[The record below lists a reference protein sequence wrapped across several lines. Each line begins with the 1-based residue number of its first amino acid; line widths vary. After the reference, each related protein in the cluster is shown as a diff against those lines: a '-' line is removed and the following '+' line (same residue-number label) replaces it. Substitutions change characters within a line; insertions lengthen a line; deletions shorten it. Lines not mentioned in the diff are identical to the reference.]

1 MDINRDNYEEYF
13 LLYADNELTDSEKAQ
28 VLMFVKDNKDLE
40 EEFRMIHYT
49 IARPDLSIGF
59 TNKSFL
65 LKNDPSSFI
74 NEKNYEEVFVLY
86 HDKELTEDQKNET
99 EEFLYAHPQL
109 KNDFDLIGLAR
120 LTPENEILFP
130 VKKILY
136 KKEKPGKVISIV
148 FWRVA
153 AAAVLLGFGLWIAY
167 SYLKT
172 PEKIVATNTKSIN
185 QRSSDSTAIDN
196 TLSKK
201 EITNA
206 VTQHS
211 EPSSKDKSDKSAK
224 LPQQKKSTNNAL
236 AKNVSKSV
244 NINEKN
250 IVNQI
255 PDKIT
260 NEIAVE
266 DQDIKNLAKEEVS
279 VINKIQPS
287 PTEFAAANESQKD
300 QQIIKKANENDD
312 EKAQPVTYAQT
323 ASYIQN
329 ADNKNEN
336 YVFYDVTA
344 DEFRKTKIGGFL
356 KKVKRVIERNNPIT
370 RLLSDENQV
379 ASN

>member
-99 EEFLYAHPQL
+99 KEFLYAHPQL

-153 AAAVLLGFGLWIAY
+153 AAAVFLGFGLWMAY
-167 SYLKT
+167 SYLET
-172 PEKIVATNTKSIN
+172 PGKIVAANTESVN
-185 QRSSDSTAIDN
+185 QKSSDSTAINN
-196 TLSKK
+196 TVHKK

-211 EPSSKDKSDKSAK
+211 EPSSKDKSDKSAR
-224 LPQQKKSTNNAL
+224 LPQQKKSINNAL

-312 EKAQPVTYAQT
+312 EKAQPLTYAQT

-329 ADNKNEN
+329 AENKNEN

>member
-99 EEFLYAHPQL
+99 KEFLYAHPQL

-153 AAAVLLGFGLWIAY
+153 AAAVLLGFGFWIAY

-312 EKAQPVTYAQT
+312 EKAQPLTYAQT

-329 ADNKNEN
+329 AENKNEN

>member
-99 EEFLYAHPQL
+99 KEFLYAHPQL

-153 AAAVLLGFGLWIAY
+153 AAAVFLGFGLWIAY

-211 EPSSKDKSDKSAK
+211 EPSRKDKSDKSAK

-312 EKAQPVTYAQT
+312 EKAQPLTYAQT

-329 ADNKNEN
+329 AENKNEN

>member
-99 EEFLYAHPQL
+99 KEFLYAHPQL

-120 LTPENEILFP
+120 LTPEHEIIFP

-312 EKAQPVTYAQT
+312 EKAQPLTYAQT

-329 ADNKNEN
+329 AENKNEN

>member
-99 EEFLYAHPQL
+99 KEFLYAHPQL

-185 QRSSDSTAIDN
+185 QRSSDSKAINN
-196 TLSKK
+196 TVPKK

-211 EPSSKDKSDKSAK
+211 
-224 LPQQKKSTNNAL
+224 
-236 AKNVSKSV
+236 
-244 NINEKN
+244 
-250 IVNQI
+250 
-255 PDKIT
+255 
-260 NEIAVE
+260 
-266 DQDIKNLAKEEVS
+266 
-279 VINKIQPS
+279 
-287 PTEFAAANESQKD
+287 
-300 QQIIKKANENDD
+300 
-312 EKAQPVTYAQT
+312 
-323 ASYIQN
+323 
-329 ADNKNEN
+329 
-336 YVFYDVTA
+336 
-344 DEFRKTKIGGFL
+344 
-356 KKVKRVIERNNPIT
+356 
-370 RLLSDENQV
+370 
-379 ASN
+379 